1 MIAIDAFVLFSYP
14 KYGFFFPCR
23 MKLKYMKLKK
33 YLKEIDER
41 QKGALLRNQAFL
53 KEFDQFEVNM
63 KTSSSE
69 MIQKMEVTFYK
80 T

>member
-1 MIAIDAFVLFSYP
+1 
-14 KYGFFFPCR
+14 
-23 MKLKYMKLKK
+23 MKLKYTKLKK
-33 YLKEIDER
+33 YLKEIEER
-41 QKGALLRNQAFL
+41 QKGALLQNQTFL
-53 KEFDQFEVNM
+53 KEFNEFEAHM

>member
-1 MIAIDAFVLFSYP
+1 
-14 KYGFFFPCR
+14 

>member
-1 MIAIDAFVLFSYP
+1 
-14 KYGFFFPCR
+14 
-23 MKLKYMKLKK
+23 MKLKK

-41 QKGALLRNQAFL
+41 QKGALLRNQTFL
-53 KEFDQFEVNM
+53 KEFDQFEAHM